1 MTRED
6 VLKCLGANK
15 HKLKDF
21 AVARL
26 AIFGSVARDQAGAGS
41 DVDILVEYE
50 PDARVGLFAFVRLQ
64 RFLSELLGARVDLT
78 TPAALRPEMK
88 DQILREAIRAA

>member
-1 MTRED
+1 MTRENA
-6 VLKCLGANK
+6 LKCLAANK
-15 HKLKDF
+15 DKLKDF

-26 AIFGSVARDQAGAGS
+26 AIFGSVARDQARADS
-41 DVDILVEYE
+41 DIDILVEYE

-64 RFLSELLGARVDLT
+64 RFLSELLGARVDLA

>member
-15 HKLKDF
+15 HRLEAF

-26 AIFGSVARDQAGAGS
+26 AVFGSVARDQAGAGS
-41 DVDILVEYE
+41 DIDILVEYE
-50 PDARVGLFAFVRLQ
+50 PNARVGLFAFVRLQ
-64 RFLSELLGARVDLT
+64 RLLSELLGARVDLA